1 MKKDYTN
8 IIDLYIKLSRK
19 VISKCFEAFVDFN
32 NDIVEFLGVSDID
45 SYHFIID
52 SYYLLEDT
60 QLAKQNFTEFG
71 TTGPTKYENLGEVYL
86 RVYGVL
92 NACYLQQQSIV
103 EMCDKLNIQID
114 KKEIKELLLFD
125 LRNTFASHTVSRG
138 YKDNKR
144 SYILDR
150 YSLLSGQLKGY
161 SLNHKSKRD
170 YKDADIVEEILKW
183 DALLAS
189 YLKNIT
195 RQVVKHTD
203 DNPAFKDVTPKYS
216 EVFERIN
223 EMINDDCLYSDV
235 WSESATIITF
245 V

>member
-103 EMCDKLNIQID
+103 EMCDKLNID
-114 KKEIKELLLFD
+114 GLVK
-125 LRNTFASHTVSRG
+125 SR
-138 YKDNKR
+138 K
-144 SYILDR
+144 
-150 YSLLSGQLKGY
+150 
-161 SLNHKSKRD
+161 
-170 YKDADIVEEILKW
+170 
-183 DALLAS
+183 
-189 YLKNIT
+189 
-195 RQVVKHTD
+195 TD
-203 DNPAFKDVTPKYS
+203 FLPQH
-216 EVFERIN
+216 IG
-223 EMINDDCLYSDV
+223 
-235 WSESATIITF
+235 II
-245 V
+245 

>member
-19 VISKCFEAFVDFN
+19 VISKCSEAFVDFN

-45 SYHFIID
+45 SYNFIID

-71 TTGPTKYENLGEVYL
+71 TMGPTKYENFGEVYL

-92 NACYLQQQSIV
+92 NACYLQQQSII
-103 EMCDKLNIQID
+103 ELCDKLNIQID

-125 LRNTFASHTVSRG
+125 LRNTFAAHTVSRG

-150 YSLLSGQLKGY
+150 YSLLSGRLKGC
-161 SLNHKSKRD
+161 SLNHKLKRN

-189 YLKNIT
+189 YLKDIT

-235 WSESATIITF
+235 WSESTIRITY